1 MRGIPLTEMGS
12 GQIGKVAGVQGG
24 RGIQTRLN
32 AMGIRPGV
40 QITKVSGQ
48 FMRGPIIV
56 RIGSTRIAI
65 GFGMARRIIVEV

>member
-1 MRGIPLTEMGS
+1 MPDIPLTDIES
-12 GQIGKVAGVQGG
+12 GQTGKVAEVQGG
-24 RGIQTRLN
+24 HGMRTRLN
-32 AMGIRPGV
+32 AMGVRPGV